1 MSMLIFPFFSH
12 KTPPEILKEPDR
24 KLRVASEKIDKFGGE
39 TEKIAKKLISVTQKV
54 DKPWKIFLGMAAPQ
68 IGYNKR
74 IVILRKSFGKY
85 DTYINPEIIERK
97 WFIPAPTACYSV
109 KGIYITITP
118 LYMKVRFQDL
128 KGNLKEETLIGGLS
142 GTMQQEID
150 HIDGRLI
157 SD

>member
-1 MSMLIFPFFSH
+1 MPILIFPFFSH
-12 KTPPEILKEPDR
+12 KAPPEILKEPDR
-24 KLRVASEKIDKFGGE
+24 KLRIVSEKIDKSDKE
-39 TEKIAKKLISVTQKV
+39 TEKIAKELISVTKKV
-54 DKPWKIFLGMAAPQ
+54 ARPWKIFLGMAAPQ

-85 DTYINPEIIERK
+85 DVYINPEIIERK

-109 KGIYITITP
+109 KGIYITITS

-128 KGNLKEETLIGGLS
+128 KGNLQEETLIGGLS

-150 HIDGRLI
+150 HINGRLI